1 MKPVG
6 KEPTAKPASE
16 KPRFRQVDVMMA
28 ACLMLVLAVLLIPIP
43 SPLLDILLVI
53 SIGSSILVLI
63 FVIELKD
70 PLEFS
75 SFPSVL
81 LLLTLFRLSL
91 NVATTRQ
98 ILLNAF
104 GGEVIQSFGD
114 FVVGGNYVVGIVV
127 FCILMVINFM
137 VITKGSGR
145 IAEVSAR
152 FTLDAMPGKQMS
164 IDADLNQGLIDEQEA
179 LARRKKLTQEAD
191 FYGAM
196 DGASKFVRG
205 DAVAGLI
212 ITIINITAGFAIGML
227 QKNMTAVESLARYT
241 ILTVGDGLV
250 AAIPSL
256 IISTAAGILVTRAAA
271 DDDLG
276 SEVANQLFVRPKQ
289 LLITGGILSLIAL
302 VPGLPFLPF
311 IMLGGSVSGL
321 GLTLRRKALTAPEA
335 PAEGASKEGL
345 PAAAGGDGKKV
356 GGKKAPEALPS
367 TAAALKNVLAVSPM
381 DLEIGFGL
389 VPLVDRNQGGK
400 LIDRIGMV
408 RTQIAEELGIVLP
421 PVNVRD
427 NVNLKNTEYCIRIRG
442 LEVARGSVRPGSLLA
457 IDPSS
462 EVKLEGY
469 LPVREPAFGFQA
481 YWIPEAK
488 RDVVESK
495 GLTVVDC
502 SSVITTHL
510 AAVVKRFAADIL
522 TRQDVNDLIE
532 QLKQTHAAV
541 VAELIP
547 NKMSIGSIHRVLQGL
562 LREKVSIRD
571 LAIIA
576 ETLADHAGRTQEIPL
591 LVELCRRA
599 LGGHICRE
607 YQMPDGVLK
616 AIGMHP
622 DLEGLLRKSTHKEN
636 VAIGTLAL
644 NPPLAHEILE
654 SLRTALDNA
663 RRKGIEP
670 VLLASPSVRP
680 QVRQLTQHDFR
691 DTAVISFAEVPDTV
705 QVDMLSMIP
714 LPKGIEADAVL
725 EA

>member
-1 MKPVG
+1 MTMG
-6 KEPTAKPASE
+6 TMLGH
-16 KPRFRQVDVMMA
+16 RIRQTDIIMAGVLMMI
-28 ACLMLVLAVLLIPIP
+28 LGVLLIPIP
-43 SPLLDILLVI
+43 APLLDIMLAL
-53 SIGSSILVLI
+53 SIGASILVLI
-63 FVIELKD
+63 FIIELRE

-81 LLLTLFRLSL
+81 LLLTLFRLAL
-91 NVATTRQ
+91 NVATTRL
-98 ILLNAF
+98 ILLKGYA
-104 GGEVIQSFGD
+104 GHVIAAFGD
-114 FVVGGNYVVGIVV
+114 FVVGGNFVVGIVI

-145 IAEVSAR
+145 IAEVAAR

-164 IDADLNQGLIDEQEA
+164 IDADLNQGLIDDKEA
-179 LARRKKLTQEAD
+179 RARRKKLAQEAD

-212 ITIINITAGFAIGML
+212 ITIINISAGFAIGML
-227 QKNMTAVESLARYT
+227 QRDMTAGESARLYT
-241 ILTVGDGLV
+241 LLTIGDGLV
-250 AAIPSL
+250 ASIPAL

-276 SEVANQLFVRPKQ
+276 TQVARQLFIQPKQ
-289 LLITGGILSLIAL
+289 LLITGGILSAIAI

-311 IMLGGSVSGL
+311 IVLGGSVTGL
-321 GLTLRRKALTAPEA
+321 GMMLRRRGAGPAEAGAPTAVGGAKGAAPGAPGVTSGDAKA
-335 PAEGASKEGL
+335 PA
-345 PAAAGGDGKKV
+345 
-356 GGKKAPEALPS
+356 ALPS
-367 TAAALKNVLAVSPM
+367 TAAGLKNVLAVSPM

-408 RTQIAEELGIVLP
+408 RTQIAEELGLVLP

-427 NVNLKNTEYCIRIRG
+427 NVNLKNTEYCIKVRG

-457 IDPSS
+457 IDPSG

-469 LPVREPAFGFQA
+469 VPVREPAFGFQA

-488 RDVVESK
+488 RDLAESK

-510 AAVVKRFAADIL
+510 AAVVKRNAADIL

-532 QLKQTHAAV
+532 QVKTTHSAV
-541 VAELIP
+541 VAELTP
-547 NKMSIGSIHRVLQGL
+547 NKMGIGAIHRVLQGL
-562 LREKVSIRD
+562 LRERVSIRD
-571 LAIIA
+571 LAVIL
-576 ETLADHAGRTQEIPL
+576 ETLSDNAGRTQDVAL

-599 LGGHICRE
+599 LGGHIVRE
-607 YQMPDGVLK
+607 YLMPDGVLK
-616 AIGMHP
+616 AIGLHP
-622 DLEGLLRKSTHKEN
+622 N
-636 VAIGTLAL
+636 
-644 NPPLAHEILE
+644 LE
-654 SLRTALDNA
+654 SLIRKSIHKEGGVGGALALSPPLVHEIIAGIKTALEAA
-663 RRKGIEP
+663 RRRGVEP
-670 VLLASPSVRP
+670 VLLCSPSIRP
-680 QVRQLTQHDFR
+680 QVRQLAQHEFR
-691 DTAVISFAEVPDTV
+691 DTAVLSFAEVPDSV
-705 QVDMLSMIP
+705 QVDMITLIP
-714 LPKGIEADAVL
+714 LPKGAEAEAVL

>member
-1 MKPVG
+1 MKPIG
-6 KEPTAKPASE
+6 QDSAKPTE
-16 KPRFRQVDVMMA
+16 DTKPKFRQIDLIMA
-28 ACLMLVLAVLLIPIP
+28 ACLMLVLAVLLIPVP
-43 SPLLDILLVI
+43 TPFLDVLLVI
-53 SIGSSILVLI
+53 SIGSGVLVLV

-81 LLLTLFRLSL
+81 LMLTLFRLSL

-98 ILLNAF
+98 ILLTAY

-145 IAEVSAR
+145 IAEVAAR

-164 IDADLNQGLIDEQEA
+164 IDADLNQGLIDESEA
-179 LARRKKLTQEAD
+179 LLRRKKLTQEAD

-212 ITIINITAGFAIGML
+212 ITIINISAGFAIGML
-227 QKNMTAVESLARYT
+227 QRGMTASESLARYT

-256 IISTAAGILVTRAAA
+256 IISTAAGILVTRAAS
-271 DDDLG
+271 DEDLG
-276 SEVANQLFVRPKQ
+276 TEVAGQLFVRPKQ
-289 LLITGGILSLIAL
+289 LLITGGILSIIAL

-311 IMLGGSVSGL
+311 IVLGSSLSGL
-321 GLTLRRKALTAPEA
+321 GWSLHRKKIL
-335 PAEGASKEGL
+335 PAGAREGAKGELTS
-345 PAAAGGDGKKV
+345 PAGGESKKL
-356 GGKKAPEALPS
+356 GDKKKQPEALPS
-367 TAAALKNVLAVSPM
+367 SASALKNVLAVSPM

-408 RTQIAEELGIVLP
+408 RNQIAEELGIVLP

-427 NVNLKNTEYCIRIRG
+427 NVNLKNTEYCVKIRG
-442 LEVARGSVRPGSLLA
+442 LEVARGAVRPGSLLA

-488 RDVVESK
+488 RDLVESK

-541 VAELIP
+541 VQELVP
-547 NKMSIGSIHRVLQGL
+547 GKMSIGSIHRILQGL

-571 LAIIA
+571 LAIIM
-576 ETLADHAGRTQEIPL
+576 ETLADHGGRTQEIAL
-591 LVELCRRA
+591 LVEFCRRA

-616 AIGMHP
+616 AIGLHP
-622 DLEGLLRKSTHKEN
+622 DLEGLIRKSTHKEN
-636 VAIGTLAL
+636 VVIGTLTL
-644 NPPLAHEILE
+644 SPNLAHDILE
-654 SLRTALDNA
+654 SIRVSMELA
-663 RRKGIEP
+663 RRKGAEP
-670 VLLASPSVRP
+670 VLLCSPSIRP

-714 LPKGIEADAVL
+714 LPKNVEAEAVL

>member
-1 MKPVG
+1 MAELATPK
-6 KEPTAKPASE
+6 KKL
-16 KPRFRQVDVMMA
+16 RQSDLIMA
-28 ACLMLVLAVLLIPIP
+28 GALMLVLGVLMIPIP
-43 SPLLDILLVI
+43 APLLDILLVL

-63 FVIELKD
+63 FIIELSD

-104 GGEVIQSFGD
+104 GGTVIQAFGD
-114 FVVGGNYVVGIVV
+114 FVIGGNYVVGIVI

-164 IDADLNQGLIDEQEA
+164 IDADLNQGLINEQEA
-179 LARRKKLTQEAD
+179 LARRKKLTKEAD

-212 ITIINITAGFAIGML
+212 ITLINISAGFAIGML
-227 QKNMTAVESLARYT
+227 QKDMTAGEALARYT

-250 AAIPSL
+250 ASIPSL

-271 DDDLG
+271 DEDLG
-276 SEVANQLFVRPKQ
+276 TEVAQQLFVRPKQ

-311 IMLGGSVSGL
+311 IVLGGSVGGL
-321 GLTLRRKALTAPEA
+321 GWSIARRKGAASPEA
-335 PAEGASKEGL
+335 DEKKGL
-345 PAAAGGDGKKV
+345 AAGPGGEARALDDKK
-356 GGKKAPEALPS
+356 KPEALPS
-367 TAAALKNVLAVSPM
+367 SAAGLKNVLAVSPM

-408 RTQIAEELGIVLP
+408 RTQIAEELGMVLP

-457 IDPSS
+457 IDPSN
-462 EVKLEGY
+462 EMKLDGY
-469 LPVREPAFGFQA
+469 MPVREPAFGFQA
-481 YWIPEAK
+481 YWIPESK
-488 RDVVESK
+488 RDLVESK

-532 QLKQTHAAV
+532 QIKQTHSAV
-541 VAELIP
+541 VQELIP
-547 NKMSIGSIHRVLQGL
+547 NKMTVGNIHRVLQGL

-571 LAIIA
+571 LAIIL
-576 ETLADHAGRTQEIPL
+576 ETLADNAGRTQDAGL
-591 LVELCRRA
+591 LIELCRRA

-607 YQMPDGVLK
+607 YLMGDGVLK
-616 AIGMHP
+616 AMGLHP
-622 DLEGLLRKSTHKEN
+622 NLETLIRKATHKEGG
-636 VAIGTLAL
+636 VALSPAM
-644 NPPLAHEILE
+644 AHEMLE
-654 SLRTALDNA
+654 SLRSALEGA
-663 RRKGIEP
+663 RRRGVEP
-670 VLLASPSVRP
+670 VLLCSPSIRP
-680 QVRQLTQHDFR
+680 QIRQMTQHDFR
-691 DTAVISFAEVPDTV
+691 DTAVISFAEVPDSV
-705 QVDMLSMIP
+705 QVDMVSMIP
-714 LPKGIEADAVL
+714 APQGSEAEAVL
-725 EA
+725 DG